1 MKQINIHEAKTNLS
15 KLLEKVE
22 SGEEIIIANRGV
34 PKAILSKYIPQAN
47 STSDSPLGRYA
58 GQIKISDDFN
68 HEDDEINQLF
78 GI

>member
-34 PKAILSKYIPQAN
+34 PKAILSKYVPRKNSIP
-47 STSDSPLGRYA
+47 DSPLGRYA

-68 HEDDEINQLF
+68 DEDDEINQLF

>member
-22 SGEEIIIANRGV
+22 SGEDIIIANRGI
-34 PKAILSKYIPQAN
+34 PKAILSKYVPPEN
-47 STSDSPLGRYA
+47 SISNSPLGRYA
-58 GQIKISDDFN
+58 GKIKISDDFDD
-68 HEDDEINQLF
+68 EDDEINQLF

>member
-22 SGEEIIIANRGV
+22 SGEQIIIANRGV
-34 PKAILSKYIPQAN
+34 PKAILSKYVPREN
-47 STSDSPLGRYA
+47 SILDSPLGRYA
-58 GQIKISDDFN
+58 GQVKISDDFN
-68 HEDDEINQLF
+68 DEDDEINQLF